1 MRLDFFD
8 FSVQNAIIEEQYKQS
23 VKTLRAF
30 AAIHTIKRDEECTM
44 AEVRDALISKGVSQD
59 RITHSATEYLDHL
72 EVKINGVTFKLDIPL
87 FPKKRKGR
95 SIRFASI
102 EHHFHQEL
110 ELKSVP
116 EGVADFIL
124 AVADWVPEYLM
135 IEERITNEEKQRKL
149 ACEIALDLLKK
160 TLGKM
165 LDDKGYEHNVI
176 WRDHENRASIKIIV
190 SEIFQISLEINLIE
204 DFLGQVTRI
213 VEALPDNKAR
223 PLCQNG

>member
-1 MRLDFFD
+1 
-8 FSVQNAIIEEQYKQS
+8 
-23 VKTLRAF
+23 
-30 AAIHTIKRDEECTM
+30 M

-165 LDDKGYEHNVI
+165 LDDKGYEQNVI

-190 SEIFQISLEINLIE
+190 SEIFQISLEINLME